1 MARHLGK
8 AASVAGGIALSA
20 VTAAVAF
27 ANIPANPTV
36 DETLSTTAP
45 VVRETTMAA
54 PVGGA
59 PLFVADASGAFPVCV
74 TDDEVIS
81 RLEAERNE
89 LGGETVML
97 AGGLEQAFADEW
109 RRHTESAPVKVS
121 TVLAHVLPEGDVSFV
136 DVVEIGTD
144 GCALSRTIL
153 TEDDWRY
160 LLVRAAGVGV

>member
-27 ANIPANPTV
+27 ANIPA
-36 DETLSTTAP
+36 ESTFEDNFSQT
-45 VVRETTMAA
+45 A

-59 PLFVADASGAFPVCV
+59 PLFVAAASGALPVCV

-109 RRHTESAPVKVS
+109 RRQTESDPVEVS

-136 DVVEIGTD
+136 DVIEIGID
-144 GCALSRTIL
+144 GCALSRTII

>member
-27 ANIPANPTV
+27 ANIPAESTFEDN
-36 DETLSTTAP
+36 LSQTAP
-45 VVRETTMAA
+45 VGHATTMAA

-59 PLFVADASGAFPVCV
+59 PLFVAAASGALPVCV

-109 RRHTESAPVKVS
+109 RRQTESAPVEVS

-136 DVVEIGTD
+136 DVIEIGID
-144 GCALSRTIL
+144 GCALSRTII